1 MLRLLLT
8 AGAVG
13 RMPALLRRGLR
24 DAAHASPLVVQ
35 QDGGG
40 GLEELGRDA
49 AANCDGRDN
58 AADDTDTGS
67 RGSPADWR
75 GDREGRGSDGL
86 RLWPRTC
93 PCPVYTTKDNNS

>member
-24 DAAHASPLVVQ
+24 DAAHAPPLVVQ

-40 GLEELGRDA
+40 GLEQLGRDA

-58 AADDTDTGS
+58 AADDTNTGS
-67 RGSPADWR
+67 RGGPAGW
-75 GDREGRGSDGL
+75 ETGRGEAQSGSDCG
-86 RLWPRTC
+86 RHM
-93 PCPVYTTKDNNS
+93 PVYMTKDQNI